1 MERILDIGVLKKM
14 RGQEYYEYLVKWKD
28 HPLEDATWVTAPLI
42 QKSGSTIDELM
53 NMSS

>member
-1 MERILDIGVLKKM
+1 MERIMDTKVLKKI

-28 HPLEDATWVTAPLI
+28 HPLEYATWVTVALI
-42 QKSGSTIDELM
+42 QKSGNNIEELM